1 MRIFRDHAIGLVLA
15 AGALLV
21 ANTSDA
27 KVPMAPLTS
36 ATAITQVAQGCGPGG
51 FRGPTAAVSMA
62 VMVTV
67 MAMVTVARVRMATQ
81 TPIALI

>member
-1 MRIFRDHAIGLVLA
+1 M
-15 AGALLV
+15 
-21 ANTSDA
+21 
-27 KVPMAPLTS
+27 
-36 ATAITQVAQGCGPGG
+36 AQGD
-51 FRGPTAAVSMA
+51 FEAHTAAVSMA